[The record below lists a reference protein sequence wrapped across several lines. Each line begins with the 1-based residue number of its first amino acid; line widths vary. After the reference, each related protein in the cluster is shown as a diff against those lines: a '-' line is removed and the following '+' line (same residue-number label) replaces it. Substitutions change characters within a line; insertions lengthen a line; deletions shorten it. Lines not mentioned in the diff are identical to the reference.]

1 MNILKQYDEYIKA
14 YNELADK
21 LDELG
26 ASGEIFSDL
35 SALCAMALNINP
47 DELFEGLREYQNSL
61 SV

>member
-26 ASGEIFSDL
+26 ASDDIFKDL
-35 SALCAMALNINP
+35 SALCTIVLNINR

>member
-1 MNILKQYDEYIKA
+1 MNNLKQYDEYVKA

-26 ASGEIFSDL
+26 VSGEIFSDL
-35 SALCAMALNINP
+35 SALCTMALNINP

-61 SV
+61 AM

>member
-14 YNELADK
+14 YNALAEK

-35 SALCAMALNINP
+35 SALCTMALNINP
-47 DELFEGLREYQNSL
+47 DELFERLREYQNSL